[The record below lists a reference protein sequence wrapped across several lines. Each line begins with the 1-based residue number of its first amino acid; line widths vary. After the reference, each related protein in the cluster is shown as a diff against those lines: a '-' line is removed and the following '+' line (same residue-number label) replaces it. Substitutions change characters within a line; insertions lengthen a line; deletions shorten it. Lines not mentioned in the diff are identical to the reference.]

1 MKETN
6 IDNEEGRHERVWSEE
21 RKREKGDTTRCR
33 SERKEG
39 KVVMNVCEMSSVRNM
54 NYFIGPA
61 SSTQY
66 MLTNPLTLAALDLF
80 ICVICVMQW
89 CYIMCVWYMCC
100 VGWDTIVLVLCNVWT
115 AK

>member
-39 KVVMNVCEMSSVRNM
+39 KVVMQCVRDV
-54 NYFIGPA
+54 
-61 SSTQY
+61 QRQKH
-66 MLTNPLTLAALDLF
+66 DLF
-80 ICVICVMQW
+80 HRPGFKHPIHVNQPSHTSRPGFVYVLYVLCSGVMF
-89 CYIMCVWYMCC
+89 CYVWYNLLCG
-100 VGWDTIVLVLCNVWT
+100 VGYDSVSVV
-115 AK
+115 